1 MADSAGGASTASP
14 AAFISSVSRAGEKNG
29 WRMRIFLFMSHPLKT
44 DKESGVFPPAPGV
57 AAGNGAVDDGS
68 GLCYKPSPTPHR
80 AVV

>member
-57 AAGNGAVDDGS
+57 
-68 GLCYKPSPTPHR
+68 
-80 AVV
+80 